1 MQIPLQITFRRLGR
15 LPEVESRIQRHIER
29 LQRRP
34 IAIDECRVGV
44 ERLPH
49 AAHHGNH
56 YHVRIEAAMP
66 DGGLLATPAC
76 SGRGHTDIH
85 AAVAIAFGAL
95 ERLLDQRDERHPAVA
110 EAEHLAD

>member
-15 LPEVESRIQRHIER
+15 LPEVESRIQRHVER
-29 LQRRP
+29 LQRLP
-34 IAIDECRVGV
+34 IAIEECRVGV

-49 AAHHGNH
+49 AANHGNH

-66 DGGLLATPAC
+66 DGDVLATPAC
-76 SGRGHTDIH
+76 TGRGHTDIQ

-95 ERLLDQRDERHPAVA
+95 ERMLDERGESHTAVA
-110 EAEHLAD
+110 EAERLAH